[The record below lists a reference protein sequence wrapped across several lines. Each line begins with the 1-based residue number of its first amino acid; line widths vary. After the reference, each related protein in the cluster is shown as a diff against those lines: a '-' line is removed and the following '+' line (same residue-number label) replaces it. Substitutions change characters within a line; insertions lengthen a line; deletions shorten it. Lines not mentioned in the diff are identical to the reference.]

1 MTRRFFDRTRIGC
14 GRYAYTLTELLVVIT
29 IVVILVAATLPIAKR
44 VMDDSR
50 TRDSG
55 RLLAGNFAMART
67 YAARNNR
74 PFGLWFELARPVGYV
89 DPALATAP
97 RLRQCT
103 QVYLAEV
110 APPYGGSTTN
120 SRGIIRIE
128 AGQTQ
133 PEFNPLNG
141 QDTTPADGI
150 VDVDAAEKPI
160 LLSLIEPGDTCLVK
174 FEFKG
179 DWFRLIRGGG
189 ANPIAPYTDPTRLYY
204 VCVLPNV
211 AGGSMSGLSIP
222 PAYGSNTSFGQ
233 RFQILRMPRRVGNP
247 IEMIAGTC
255 IDIELSG
262 MGNRG
267 LDDPD
272 PTVDITLDAGFG
284 QAQNRIVVMF
294 TPGGA
299 IDGLMVDNGLFAAS
313 GTLHFL
319 IGQLAKVNE
328 PTLANPDHPTNLNMF
343 DPNKSNLA
351 DVNSVWVSVGR
362 LNGQISTTEN
372 LIPPV
377 QTTPP
382 PTPTSLVIFPGD
394 PRQVTIDPSQP
405 AGRGIYMQ
413 YCREPA
419 IGREQMGGK

>member
-1 MTRRFFDRTRIGC
+1 
-14 GRYAYTLTELLVVIT
+14 VVVT

-74 PFGLWFELARPVGYV
+74 PFGLWFELSRPVGYV

-110 APPYGGSTTN
+110 APPYGGGTTN

-128 AGQTQ
+128 AGQTL
-133 PEFNPLNG
+133 PEFNPLTG
-141 QDTTPADGI
+141 ADLLPAGMPDGI
-150 VDVDAAEKPI
+150 IDTPVVDAAEKAI
-160 LLSLIEPGDTCLVK
+160 LRSLIDEGDTCLVK
-174 FEFKG
+174 FEYKG
-179 DWFRLIRGGG
+179 DWFRLIRGT
-189 ANPIAPYTDPTRLYY
+189 ATNAAYPDPDRLYY
-204 VCVLPNV
+204 LMLAPGTTPANWVT
-211 AGGSMSGLSIP
+211 GSLSGTAIP

-233 RFQILRMPRRVGNP
+233 RFQILRTPRRVGNP

-272 PTVDITLDAGFG
+272 PTVDITMDAGFG
-284 QAQNRIVVMF
+284 GAENRIVVMF

-299 IDGLMVDNGLFAAS
+299 IDGLMIDNGLFAAS

-328 PTLANPDHPTNLNMF
+328 PTLANPDHPTNMNMF

-377 QTTPP
+377 QPTPP
-382 PTPTSLVIFPGD
+382 PTPTSMVIFPTGD
-394 PRQVTIDPSQP
+394 PRQVTINPSQP
-405 AGRGIYMQ
+405 TGTAGRDIYLQ